1 MTSNRYTYRL
11 TKMLLILLAW
21 EVIFWALYFV
31 LISALG
37 IFGEG
42 KGDEILLYRYP
53 ARFAWMLVIV
63 PIFFAFI
70 LFILKHNRR
79 AEALNPR
86 VREAY
91 IRPVS
96 EGYTLFKLILFRN
109 VIVFM
114 IIAFAQPVFGKR
126 KSEATVENLELVI
139 CLDVSNSMN
148 TRDIS
153 DEMSRLDIAKRAM
166 TQLVNNLHGERI
178 GICLFANDALVQ
190 LPITRD
196 YGAAKLFIK
205 EIETDLVGSQGT
217 NIKQA
222 LEVSKD
228 MFSKDRTAKGIIMV
242 TDGEN
247 HEDNPNG
254 ILRKIRKSK
263 VQLCVLGIGTTKGGL
278 VPENPRRPDLGYKKT
293 ATGKAVRSKVNPR
306 LIESIASKAGG
317 KASLSSDEFPDLS
330 ALLTQISRMKRTKI
344 DNFDFDIR
352 TERYQIPLVFA
363 LISWLLY
370 LLWSEKFSTGLNRKL
385 ESK

>member
-1 MTSNRYTYRL
+1 MTNRKFTYRL
-11 TKMLLILLAW
+11 SRMFLIFMAW
-21 EVIFWALYFV
+21 EVIFWALYGV
-31 LISALG
+31 LVSALG
-37 IFGEG
+37 MFDDG

-53 ARFAWMLVIV
+53 ERFYWMLLIV
-63 PIFFAFI
+63 PITFAFI
-70 LFILKHNRR
+70 LFLHKHNKR
-79 AEALNPR
+79 ALSLKPR

-96 EGYTLFKLILFRN
+96 EGYTIFKWIMFRN

-153 DEMSRLDIAKRAM
+153 DELSRLEIAKRAM
-166 TQLVNNLHGERI
+166 NQLINKLHGERI

-196 YGAAKLFIK
+196 YGAAKLFID
-205 EIETDLVGSQGT
+205 EIETDLVGNQGT
-217 NIKQA
+217 NVKAA
-222 LEVSKD
+222 LEVSRK

-247 HEDNPNG
+247 HESNPSKE
-254 ILRKIRKSK
+254 LKKIRNSK
-263 VQLCVLGIGTTKGGL
+263 IQLCVLGIGTKKGGL
-278 VPENPRRPDLGYKKT
+278 VPVNPRRPDLGYKKT
-293 ATGKAVRSKVNPR
+293 ATGKAVRSKVNPKF
-306 LIESIASKAGG
+306 IESIATKAGG
-317 KASLSSDEFPDLS
+317 KASLSDDEFPDLS
-330 ALLTQISRMKRTKI
+330 ALLTQITRMKRTKI

-363 LISWLLY
+363 LISWLIY
-370 LLWSEKFSTGLNRKL
+370 LLWSEDVSTRLNRKL
-385 ESK
+385 E